1 MEKIKVE
8 NRSGKYLVT
17 SIPNTN
23 ITFVWVK
30 QGSFVMLTRDEIK
43 ELYYQP
49 GGKIFFDNLIVH
61 DSKVCEELFG
71 ELEPEYYY
79 TEKEIDE
86 ILLNGSIEQ
95 LEDALDFSPKGGV
108 DLIVKRAIEL
118 KIPDNNKR
126 EVITKFTGHN
136 IDSSIRFHDSEN
148 NKEINVNPVKKERRT
163 TPIKTSKEIKIP

>member
-30 QGSFVMLTRDEIK
+30 QGSFVMLTKEEIK

-49 GGKIFFDNLIVH
+49 GGKLFFDNLIVH
-61 DSKVCEELFG
+61 DDKLCAELFG
-71 ELEPEYYY
+71 NLEPEYFY

-95 LEDALDFSPKGGV
+95 LEDALDFSPAGGV
-108 DLIVKRAIEL
+108 DLIATRAVEL
-118 KIPDNNKR
+118 KIPDINKR
-126 EVITKFTGHN
+126 QVITKFTGRDIDAN
-136 IDSSIRFHDSEN
+136 IELYSGEE
-148 NKEINVNPVKKERRT
+148 NKEEVAMPVKKQRRT
-163 TPIKTSKEIKIP
+163 APINTSKEIKIP